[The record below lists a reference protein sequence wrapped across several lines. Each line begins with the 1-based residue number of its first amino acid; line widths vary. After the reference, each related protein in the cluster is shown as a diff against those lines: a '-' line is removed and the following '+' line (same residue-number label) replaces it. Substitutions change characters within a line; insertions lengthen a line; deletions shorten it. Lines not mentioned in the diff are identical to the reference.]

1 MNNNKKKPFIRKNTK
16 NESIKL
22 PQTSIF
28 TVQLER
34 NKNGGYKS
42 VSCSAKGSPMDAMIV
57 AIQLMEWAFK
67 HGAEIEKNGP
77 MVNGMPICTLA
88 DTVTCAVS
96 NYIED

>member
-1 MNNNKKKPFIRKNTK
+1 MNNNKKKPITRKNIK

-22 PQTSIF
+22 PQTSTF
-28 TVQLER
+28 TVRLER

-42 VSCSAKGSPMDAMIV
+42 VYCSAKGSPMDAVIV

-67 HGAEIEKNGP
+67 RGAEIEKNGP
-77 MVNGMPICTLA
+77 MINDIPMCSLA
-88 DTVTCAVS
+88 DSVTRAVS